1 MPQIIPASLVAPA
14 RPGLAIGYRLLTKAL
29 TEYAPFTTTGVSE
42 NAPGNYVVSSGVT
55 APDDGGYIQW
65 GLAAPGGGLG
75 DVLAVGV
82 ILAAPALTSDNRLS
96 FLDRAISSRMPRS
109 GWPP

>member
-1 MPQIIPASLVAPA
+1 MAQVLPASLYAPA
-14 RPGLAIGYRLLTKAL
+14 RPGLAIGYRLLTTAL
-29 TEYAPFTTTGVSE
+29 IEYAPFTTTGVSE
-42 NAPGNYVVSSGVT
+42 SAPGNYVVSSGVS
-55 APDDGGYIQW
+55 APDAGGYIQW
-65 GLAAPGGGLG
+65 GLPDGGGGLG

-82 ILAAPALTSDNRLS
+82 ILAAPALATDNRLS